1 MATLEFVMTLAG
13 RKLHGSIFVIESMTS
28 KDIRHF
34 SAIPS
39 EEEVLFPPNLQF
51 RIEKVLSNEQ
61 DKKHLLH
68 QLAAYD
74 MTDLDV
80 YQLTET

>member
-1 MATLEFVMTLAG
+1 MLPG
-13 RKLHGSIFVIESMTS
+13 RKLQGSIFVIESMTA

-39 EEEVLFPPNLQF
+39 EEEVLFPPNSQF
-51 RIEKVLSNEQ
+51 KVVKVLTNEH
-61 DKKHLLH
+61 DKKCLLH
-68 QLAAYD
+68 QLSAYD

-80 YQLTET
+80 YQLQQIA

>member
-1 MATLEFVMTLAG
+1 MDRLPG
-13 RKLHGSIFVIESMTS
+13 RKLQGSIFVIESITA

-39 EEEVLFPPNLQF
+39 EEEVLFPPNSQF
-51 RIEKVLSNEQ
+51 RVESVLAGEA
-61 DKKHLLH
+61 DKKAHLE

-74 MTDLDV
+74 MAELDV
-80 YQLTET
+80 YCLKQVA